1 MKYLYL
7 ILLFF
12 VFISV
17 HSQPEYN
24 YEYALI
30 EAARQKSI
38 GNVNEAIGLYVKC
51 LEVNPASAVSAYEL
65 GSIYASAN
73 QFDLSETYLL
83 KAYSLD
89 PSNYWYLLAYSEIL
103 KINKKYKEVEKLIRN
118 YLKGKYDNKLKYSLA
133 DIYVETGKEKRA
145 LKTLNE
151 IEKDNGISEILI
163 LKKVDILKKL
173 KDYDKGERELL
184 KLIIILPE
192 VPEYKILMA
201 EYLVEVNQKEKAVY
215 YFKEAYKL
223 DSTNIY
229 AITSLSEYYVDI
241 KDLKTSFYYL
251 EKALKHPAIKLENKI
266 KTLAYYIGKDDM
278 LKLYP
283 ALIRSLVNTL
293 LLTYPD
299 DLDVKNLALEYFFN
313 IKDYE
318 NSYITILS
326 ILKNKT
332 DNLMVWQQA
341 IYIAGL
347 INDYDEIINLSTSA
361 LAIFPNKPELKLFK
375 GIALYQKNDFQ
386 KAYDILIESYD
397 LGLDLG
403 TQLQYLTFLGESAY
417 KIGKKEEAYRY
428 FEELLLLDSKNYGT
442 MNNYSYYLSL
452 EGVKL
457 ERAMELSKKTIDA
470 EPENKIYLDTY
481 GWILYRL
488 EMYDESYRVLIKAVE
503 GSDDPDVLFH
513 FAEVLHSLGRVKEA
527 CEYYNLAMENGYD
540 ESEMKMKLEKCQ

>member
-1 MKYLYL
+1 MKYFYV

-12 VFISV
+12 VFISGQ
-17 HSQPEYN
+17 SQSEYN

-51 LEVNPASAVSAYEL
+51 LQVNPSSAVAAYEL

-73 QFDLSETYLL
+73 QFDLAETYLF

-103 KINKKYKEVEKLIRN
+103 KINKKYKEVEKLIKKH
-118 YLKGKYDNKLKYSLA
+118 LKNKRDNKLKYSLA
-133 DIYVETGKEKRA
+133 DIYVETGKEKKA

-173 KDYDKGERELL
+173 KEYDKGERELL
-184 KLIIILPE
+184 KLIVILPE

-201 EYLVEVNQKEKAVY
+201 EYLVEVNKKEKAAY

-223 DSTNIY
+223 DSANIY
-229 AITSLSEYYVDI
+229 AITSLAEYYVDNN
-241 KDLKTSFYYL
+241 DLISSFFYL

-266 KTLAYYIGKDDM
+266 KTVAYYIGKDEL
-278 LKLYP
+278 LKEYP
-283 ALIRSLVNTL
+283 EPVRSLVNTL
-293 LLTYPD
+293 LLSYPD
-299 DLDVKNLALEYFFN
+299 DTDVKNLALEYFFK
-313 IKDYE
+313 IKDYD

-326 ILKNKT
+326 ILKNKR
-332 DNLMVWQQA
+332 DNFMLWQQA

-347 INDYDEIINLSTSA
+347 INDYDEILRLSTEA
-361 LAIFPNKPELKLFK
+361 LEIFPNKPELKLFK
-375 GIALYQKNDFQ
+375 GIALYQKNEFQ
-386 KAYDILIESYD
+386 TAYDILINSYD

-403 TQLQYLTFLGESAY
+403 TQLQYLTFLGESSY

-428 FEELLLLDSKNYGT
+428 FEELLLLDSKNYGI

-452 EGVKL
+452 EGVNL
-457 ERAMELSKKTIDA
+457 ERAKELSKKTIEA

-488 EMYDESYRVLIKAVE
+488 ELYEESYSFLAKAVD
-503 GSDDPDVLFH
+503 GSDDPDVLYH

-527 CEYYNLAMENGYD
+527 CEYYSLAMESGYD
-540 ESEMKMKLEKCQ
+540 KTEMQTKLEKCQ